1 MGFVSEVFYTKE
13 RDFAIQ
19 RVDGFWLLYDGNGDF
34 VNEFASFARM
44 NEVMN
49 EIRRVKR

>member
-1 MGFVSEVFYTKE
+1 MDDISEVFYTRD

-34 VNEFASFARM
+34 VNEFASFQRM
-44 NEVMN
+44 INVIN
-49 EIRRVKR
+49 EIRRVRR